1 VTQAVGAGEGRGSGT
16 LAVGGGQVGD
26 VVFTPA
32 PAAPCS
38 APTPAGTTLAGHDRQ
53 PHDRL
58 QEAHERGW
66 LGEADGLKSASTLHT
81 TSLNRCAGHDGRLRS
96 NFRFTLCEF
105 PKESTRTR
113 HTNRETMTP

>member
-1 VTQAVGAGEGRGSGT
+1 MLRPDPPQEPRLLAMIVNLTTASKKPTNAAGW
-16 LAVGGGQVGD
+16 A
-26 VVFTPA
+26 
-32 PAAPCS
+32 
-38 APTPAGTTLAGHDRQ
+38 
-53 PHDRL
+53 RL
-58 QEAHERGW
+58 TAS
-66 LGEADGLKSASTLHT
+66 KSASTLHT